1 MAGVANIICN
11 APLQIPEHIG
21 EYYYGGHMEKKIKS
35 AEILCVGTELLLG
48 DIVNTNAAFLSQRLA
63 ELGIGVYRHVAVGDN
78 PARLA
83 RALADA
89 LDSAD
94 LVITSGGLG
103 PTYDDL
109 TKETVAEY
117 FGREMKLDAHSLER
131 IEAYFKRT
139 GRVMTNNNRKQAMM
153 PEGAVIFDNDYG
165 TAPSLALSDGEKCV
179 IMLPGPPNE
188 LIPIF
193 NERVMPYLT
202 SRRERVIES
211 RNVHIFGKGESAV
224 EDILGDL
231 MKSATNPTVAPYCK
245 TGEVRLRVTASAE
258 TREEALA
265 LCDEMIERICATEVG
280 EYIYGIDAETLE
292 HAVVDKLKACGMT
305 VAFAESCTGG
315 LISKRITDISGA
327 SEVFMGSCV
336 TYANEAKVR
345 LLGVKEE
352 TLARFGAVSEQ
363 TAREMAKGVRE
374 ALGVD
379 IGVSVTGIAGPT
391 GGSAEKPVGTVFLG
405 ISTEDGE
412 SVRPLSLSAM
422 KSREYIRAVSASNA
436 FDMILRKIGE
446 KNEK

>member
-1 MAGVANIICN
+1 MDKRIRC
-11 APLQIPEHIG
+11 
-21 EYYYGGHMEKKIKS
+21 

-78 PARLA
+78 PKRLS

-89 LDSAD
+89 LESAD

-117 FGREMKLDAHSLER
+117 FGREMKLDEHSLER

-139 GRVMTNNNRKQAMM
+139 GRVMTENNRKQAMM
-153 PEGAVIFDNDYG
+153 PNGAVIFDNDYG

-193 NERVMPYLT
+193 EERVKPYLL

-211 RNVHIFGKGESAV
+211 RNIHIFGKGESAV
-224 EDILGDL
+224 EDIIGDI
-231 MKSATNPTVAPYCK
+231 MRSSTNPTVAPYCK
-245 TGEVRLRVTASAE
+245 TGEVRLRVTASAD
-258 TREEALA
+258 TKEEALA
-265 LCDEMIERICATEVG
+265 LCDEMIERIYATEVG
-280 EYIYGIDAETLE
+280 EYIYGVDVETLE
-292 HAVVDKLKACGMT
+292 RTVVERLRACGMT

-315 LISKRITDISGA
+315 LISKRITDVSGA

-336 TYANEAKVR
+336 TYANEAKMK
-345 LLGVKEE
+345 LLGVRSE
-352 TLARFGAVSEQ
+352 TLERFGAVSEQ
-363 TAREMAKGVRE
+363 TAREMARGVRE

-379 IGVSVTGIAGPT
+379 IGVSVTGVAGPT
-391 GGSAEKPVGTVFLG
+391 GGTAAKPVGTVFLG
-405 ISTEDGE
+405 ISTEWGE
-412 SVRPLSLSAM
+412 SVRALSLSAM
-422 KSREYIRAVSASNA
+422 KSREYIRATSASNA
-436 FDMILRKIGE
+436 FDMILKKISEKMKNNE
-446 KNEK
+446 KNV